1 MRLGLPISAVLD
13 RIEAYAALECL
24 PFVLRVGR
32 APDKGHLPAALRAQ
46 QSIVGTMGVGLL
58 SGHNSPPRVSVLV
71 CGRNLMSNRLAQR
84 RSDAHST

>member
-1 MRLGLPISAVLD
+1 MRLGLPISAALD

-58 SGHNSPPRVSVLV
+58 SGHNSPREFQCLCAV
-71 CGRNLMSNRLAQR
+71 A
-84 RSDAHST
+84 T